1 MSLTHNAFGAQ
12 PQATSVNKCS
22 RLRDLY
28 LTAVIQSHKILILI
42 FQKIWSV
49 DLVHE
54 FEVHFYPEVRAGA
67 RGNQNPSEMM

>member
-1 MSLTHNAFGAQ
+1 MNT
-12 PQATSVNKCS
+12 CS

-28 LTAVIQSHKILILI
+28 LAAMIQSHKILILI

-49 DLVHE
+49 DLVRQ

-67 RGNQNPSEMM
+67 RGNQDPSEMMEMWMCSN